1 MRLYFID
8 RLDNAIF
15 SRVNPKHE
23 PASGGV
29 ICTIFIASMV
39 LSFSIFICQMCNVN
53 DNVIEIIGIIGLVAI
68 LAYAIYACLTP
79 IKAFDG
85 WGGRIGY
92 SAFILVLSLVSFYL
106 AMWTVVLAL
115 TGLVLYVIVKVFF
128 APKKKGIIRYSD
140 GTEEEAVVETGILG
154 EDTFTGCDSGNSF
167 TK

>member
-92 SAFILVLSLVSFYL
+92 GAFILVLSLVSFYL

-128 APKKKGIIRYSD
+128 APK
-140 GTEEEAVVETGILG
+140 
-154 EDTFTGCDSGNSF
+154 
-167 TK
+167 

>member
-1 MRLYFID
+1 
-8 RLDNAIF
+8 
-15 SRVNPKHE
+15 
-23 PASGGV
+23 
-29 ICTIFIASMV
+29 
-39 LSFSIFICQMCNVN
+39 MCNVN

-115 TGLVLYVIVKVFF
+115 TGLVLYIIVKVFF

>member
-29 ICTIFIASMV
+29 ICTIFSASMV

-53 DNVIEIIGIIGLVAI
+53 DNVIERIGIIGLVAI

-92 SAFILVLSLVSFYL
+92 GAFILVLSLVSFYL

-128 APKKKGIIRYSD
+128 SPKKKGIIRYSD
-140 GTEEEAVVETGILG
+140 GTEEEADVETGILG
-154 EDTFTGCDSGNSF
+154 EETFTGCDSGNSF